1 MRERDQKL
9 VAKRERKRL
18 EKEEK
23 KVVRRAIKGK
33 DAT

>member
-1 MRERDQKL
+1 MKERDRKL

-23 KVVRRAIKGK
+23 KVAKQAIKGT
-33 DAT
+33 DTT

>member
-9 VAKRERKRL
+9 AAERERKCL

-23 KVVRRAIKGK
+23 KAVRRAIKGK
-33 DAT
+33 DTA